1 MVYVFLYINTGFHHM
16 GKLNTVRQS
25 TSSVLKAVNIL
36 KCFSPSELELGV
48 TDIAKRLSIST
59 STAQRLLATL
69 AKSGLL
75 EQDHDSRKYKVGRTF
90 YALGSLYLS
99 STDLTRAAEPVMKA
113 LNELTGETIG
123 LGILEE
129 GNVVY
134 VLREEAKGH
143 LRFATHVGTIVSA
156 YSSTMGKA
164 LLSELPE
171 SDIDYLYPDENLKTR
186 TKYTIATKTL
196 LKQELRKIKET
207 GISHSRQEGFEGFEG
222 IASLIRDRTG
232 KSIAAMSISVPVFR
246 MNEQL
251 FERLEVLLKMGCD
264 LISYSLG
271 HQIQDVYTIEEMK
284 SWWAQAESKAE
295 QPAFLADS

>member
-1 MVYVFLYINTGFHHM
+1 M

-48 TDIAKRLSIST
+48 TDISKRLSIST
-59 STAQRLLATL
+59 STTQRLLATL

-75 EQDHDSRKYKVGRTF
+75 EQDHNSRKYRIGHTF

-99 STDLTRAAEPVMKA
+99 STDLTKAAEPVMKA

-156 YSSTMGKA
+156 YSSAMGKA
-164 LLSELPE
+164 LLSQLPE
-171 SDIDYLYPDENLKTR
+171 SDIDHLYPDENLKAR
-186 TKYTIATKTL
+186 TKYTITTKSL
-196 LKQELRKIKET
+196 LKRELRKIKET
-207 GISHSRQEGFEGFEG
+207 GISHSRQEGFEGFEA
-222 IASLIRDRTG
+222 IASLIRDRIG
-232 KSIAAMSISVPVFR
+232 RPMAAMSIAVPVFR
-246 MNEQL
+246 INEKL
-251 FERLEVLLKMGCD
+251 FEHLTALLRMACD

-284 SWWAQAESKAE
+284 SWWAEAESKAE
-295 QPAFLADS
+295 QPAFLVNS